1 MTDEAVESLLDALTG
16 APSLEDACAGL
27 LTTARRMLGAD
38 VAGLVAWDAKGRLE
52 HLATTDPEL
61 TTSLCD
67 LSGGPICPPSAT
79 DAHPDG
85 ILTVDDVETADRWPD
100 WARQVLAAGYR
111 SVQVISLPSMVHRPL
126 AMHAWAARPGAF
138 SAGAPPTIDRVRLA
152 ALMIAQAERVENL
165 AEALRTRSLIAQAQG
180 MVMERFSLDPEQ
192 AMAYLRRVSQD
203 RHVKIRDL
211 ASTLVDRTETPCDPV
226 IEPSGSNTQ

>member
-1 MTDEAVESLLDALTG
+1 MTDEAVDSLLDALTG
-16 APSLEDACAGL
+16 APSLEAACAGL
-27 LTTARRMLGAD
+27 LTTACRMLGAD
-38 VAGLVAWDAKGRLE
+38 VAGLIAWDAKGRLE

-67 LSGGPICPPSAT
+67 LSGGPICPPSTT

-85 ILTVDDVETADRWPD
+85 IVTIDDVAAEDRWPG
-100 WARQVLAAGYR
+100 WSRRVLDAGYR
-111 SVQVISLPSMVHRPL
+111 SVQVISLPSLVHRPL
-126 AMHAWAARPGAF
+126 ALHAWAARPGAF
-138 SAGAPPTIDRVRLA
+138 AAGAPPTIDRVRLA

-180 MVMERFSLDPEQ
+180 IVMERYSLDPEQ

-203 RHVKIRDL
+203 RQVKVREL
-211 ASTLVDRTETPCDPV
+211 AETLVVTREKCTEPFGP
-226 IEPSGSNTQ
+226 

>member
-1 MTDEAVESLLDALTG
+1 MNDEAVDSLLDALTG

-38 VAGLVAWDAKGRLE
+38 VAGLVAWDARGRLE
-52 HLATTDPEL
+52 HLASTDAEHTTR
-61 TTSLCD
+61 LCD
-67 LSGGPICPPSAT
+67 LAGGPICPPSAT

-85 ILTVDDVETADRWPD
+85 ILTIDDVAAEDRWPG
-100 WARQVLAAGYR
+100 WARQVLDAGYR

-126 AMHAWAARPGAF
+126 ALHAWAARPGAF
-138 SAGAPPTIDRVRLA
+138 AQGAPLTIDRVRLA

-180 MVMERFSLDPEQ
+180 IVMERYSLDPEQ

-203 RHVKIRDL
+203 RQVKVREL
-211 ASTLVDRTETPCDPV
+211 AETLVETRVKSTEPPG
-226 IEPSGSNTQ
+226 P

>member
-1 MTDEAVESLLDALTG
+1 MTDEAVDSLLDALTG

-38 VAGLVAWDAKGRLE
+38 VAGLVAWDARGRLE
-52 HLATTDPEL
+52 HLASTDAEH
-61 TTSLCD
+61 TIRLCD
-67 LSGGPICPPSAT
+67 LAGGPICPPSAT

-85 ILTVDDVETADRWPD
+85 ILTIDDVAAADRWPG
-100 WARQVLAAGYR
+100 WARQVLDAGYR

-126 AMHAWAARPGAF
+126 ALHAWAARPGAF
-138 SAGAPPTIDRVRLA
+138 SAGAPTTIDQVRLA

-180 MVMERFSLDPEQ
+180 IVMERYSLDPEQ

-203 RHVKIRDL
+203 RQVKVREL
-211 ASTLVDRTETPCDPV
+211 AETLVETREKSTEPPG
-226 IEPSGSNTQ
+226 P

>member
-1 MTDEAVESLLDALTG
+1 MTDEAVDSLLDALTG

-38 VAGLVAWDAKGRLE
+38 VAGLVAWDARGRLE

-85 ILTVDDVETADRWPD
+85 ILTIDDVAAEDRWPG
-100 WARQVLAAGYR
+100 WARQVLDAGYR

-138 SAGAPPTIDRVRLA
+138 SAGAPPTIDQVRLA

-180 MVMERFSLDPEQ
+180 IVMERYSLDPEQ

-203 RHVKIRDL
+203 RQVKVREL
-211 ASTLVDRTETPCDPV
+211 AEALGETREKCM
-226 IEPSGSNTQ
+226 EPPGP

>member
-1 MTDEAVESLLDALTG
+1 MTDEAVDSLLDALAG

-38 VAGLVAWDAKGRLE
+38 VAGLVAWDARGRLE

-67 LSGGPICPPSAT
+67 LAGGPICPPSTT

-85 ILTVDDVETADRWPD
+85 LLTIDDVAAEDRWPG
-100 WARQVLAAGYR
+100 WARQVLDAGYR

-138 SAGAPPTIDRVRLA
+138 SAGAPPTIDQVRLA

-180 MVMERFSLDPEQ
+180 IVMERYSLDPEQ

-203 RHVKIRDL
+203 RQVKVREL
-211 ASTLVDRTETPCDPV
+211 AEALVETREKCM
-226 IEPSGSNTQ
+226 EPPGP

>member
-27 LTTARRMLGAD
+27 LTTAGRMLGAD
-38 VAGLVAWDAKGRLE
+38 VAGLVAWDARGRLE
-52 HLATTDPEL
+52 HLASTDAEHTTL
-61 TTSLCD
+61 LCD
-67 LSGGPICPPSAT
+67 LVGGPICPPSTT

-85 ILTVDDVETADRWPD
+85 VLTIDDVETEDRWPD

-111 SVQVISLPSMVHRPL
+111 SVQVISLPSMAHRPL
-126 AMHAWAARPGAF
+126 AMHAWAARPHAF
-138 SAGAPPTIDRVRLA
+138 AGGSPPTIDRVRLA
-152 ALMIAQAERVENL
+152 ALMIAQTERVENL

-180 MVMERFSLDPEQ
+180 IVMERFSLDPEQ

-211 ASTLVDRTETPCDPV
+211 ARTLVDRTETPNDPSA
-226 IEPSGSNTQ
+226 EPSGSDTR